1 MPYSNLNAA
10 SFEKS
15 GYSMVLQEEGMTR
28 EIFLDRIQKLYDS
41 RNKYINNMK
50 ASPARHGV
58 DKIVNLIEKYSI

>member
-1 MPYSNLNAA
+1 
-10 SFEKS
+10 
-15 GYSMVLQEEGMTR
+15 MVLQEEGMTR